1 MADNVQQP
9 AQWVEHPTGL
19 ALIPAAA
26 PPEIN
31 ETEPAPM
38 AIRWEDWLDLWLAAL
53 ERLAWCH
60 PDGLT
65 NPYKVPAWFTRA
77 ARRRLI
83 ETIAASHILPSD
95 YAAGTGRVKQDYIAR
110 AIDITNPRLLPDTS
124 PPAMGWTWSR
134 WAALTEIS
142 AYTPDGTVYE
152 YKGIEPTPPA
162 ASDLLRPHSS
172 LYELQLGTPFEPPAV
187 PWLTDLSAD
196 LLRPAYD
203 DYAPPNAVRPCAD
216 DWVRIVEPIE
226 TLNLNAVA
234 MVPKFSAALAK
245 TRRATEISWQGYDR
259 PPIKSGA
266 EIYSA
271 LDAVATVTESEVEGS
286 TITLDASV
294 GGYASYSPS
303 VQPGGTG
310 NTLGYSGFIE
320 GVRLANL
327 TALPDVEKL
336 SRQTTVVGVELALA
350 ITYLEVYVQPAR
362 WRSGSPWQCS
372 GINSIEQIVQAAV
385 GWLCPYLD
393 PETLPIA
400 YAAAGRSL
408 GESDADF
415 DAAESA
421 QTASAT
427 CRFGPLNRLAVV
439 ARDAAI
445 ATVSTYSTGA
455 ELPYFSSLGAA
466 LGNPDRQNT
475 DPEYSFE
482 AQDFALT
489 LRLKATPI
497 LTVAYKPIYPKIKRK
512 K

>member
-1 MADNVQQP
+1 MANDEQQP
-9 AQWVEHPTGL
+9 ANQWVEHPTGL

-26 PPEIN
+26 PAEIN
-31 ETEPAPM
+31 GTEPAPM
-38 AIRWEDWLDLWLAAL
+38 AIRWDDWLDLWLAAL

-60 PDGLT
+60 PEGLP

-77 ARRRLI
+77 ARWRLI
-83 ETIAASHILPSD
+83 ETIALSHILPSD
-95 YAAGTGRVKQDYIAR
+95 YAYDLPTKRDYIAR
-110 AIDITNPRLLPDTS
+110 QIDIANPRLLPDTS
-124 PPAMGWTWSR
+124 PPAKARVGSR
-134 WAALTEIS
+134 WACLTELT
-142 AYTPDGTVYE
+142 AYTPTETVYE
-152 YKGIEPTPPA
+152 YKGIEPVPPQ

-172 LYELQLGTPFEPPAV
+172 LEALQLGTAFEPPAV
-187 PWLTDLSAD
+187 PWLTDLSTD
-196 LLRPAYD
+196 NLRPAFD
-203 DYAPPNAVRPCAD
+203 DYAPPNAVRPCSD
-216 DWVRIVEPIE
+216 DLVRIVEPIE

-234 MVPKFSAALAK
+234 MSPQFSAPLVK
-245 TRRATEISWQGYDR
+245 SRRAATIEWTGSGAPQ
-259 PPIKSGA
+259 IKSGA

-271 LDAVATVTESEVEGS
+271 LDAAATVTESEVEGS
-286 TITLDASV
+286 TITL
-294 GGYASYSPS
+294 YASIGGHADYT
-303 VQPGGTG
+303 PGSASNNLFYDG
-310 NTLGYSGFIE
+310 LIE

-327 TALPDVEKL
+327 TALPNLEKL

-350 ITYLEVYVQPAR
+350 ITCLEAYVQPAR
-362 WRSGSPWQCS
+362 WRSGAPWQCS
-372 GINSIEQIVQAAV
+372 GLNSIEQIVQAAV
-385 GWLCPYLD
+385 GWLCPYLA

-439 ARDAAI
+439 ARDADI

>member
-1 MADNVQQP
+1 MADDVQKP
-9 AQWVEHPTGL
+9 AAQWVEHPTGL

-26 PPEIN
+26 PAEIN

-60 PDGLT
+60 ADGLP

-83 ETIAASHILPSD
+83 ATIGLAHILPSD
-95 YAAGTGRVKQDYIAR
+95 YADAAARQDYIAR
-110 AIDITNPRLLPDTS
+110 PVDLANTRLLPDTC
-124 PPAMGWTWSR
+124 PPAQARTGSK
-134 WAALTEIS
+134 WAFLTEILS
-142 AYTPDGTVYE
+142 YTPTGTVYE
-152 YKGIEPTPPA
+152 ARGIEPVPPSA
-162 ASDLLRPHSS
+162 AYLLRPHSR
-172 LYELQLGTPFEPPAV
+172 LEELQLGTAFEPPDV
-187 PWLTDLSAD
+187 PWLTGSSAD
-196 LLRPAYD
+196 HLRPAYD
-203 DYAPPNAVRPCAD
+203 DYELPNSVRPCAD
-216 DWVRIVEPIE
+216 DLVRIVEPIE

-234 MVPKFSAALAK
+234 MVPQFSAALIK
-245 TRRATEISWQGYDR
+245 TRREAIIEWTGYDR

-271 LDAVATVTESEVEGS
+271 LDSAATVTESEVDGS

-294 GGYASYSPS
+294 SGYVAYSPS

-336 SRQTTVVGVELALA
+336 SKQTTVVGVELALA

-362 WRSGSPWQCS
+362 WRSGAPWQCS
-372 GINSIEQIVQAAV
+372 GLNSIEQIVQAAV

-393 PETLPIA
+393 PETLPVA

-427 CRFGPLNRLAVV
+427 CRFGPLNRLAVL

-445 ATVSTYSTGA
+445 ATVSTYSTGS
-455 ELPYFSSLGAA
+455 ELPYFSSLGAV
-466 LGNPDRQNT
+466 LGNPDRQNA
-475 DPEYSFE
+475 DPDYSFE

-497 LTVAYKPIYPKIKRK
+497 LTVQYKPIYPKIKRK

>member
-1 MADNVQQP
+1 MANDEQQP
-9 AQWVEHPTGL
+9 AAQWVEHPTGL

-26 PPEIN
+26 PAEIN

-60 PDGLT
+60 AEGLP

-83 ETIAASHILPSD
+83 GTIGLSHILPSD
-95 YAAGTGRVKQDYIAR
+95 YAYDLAQKRDYIAR
-110 AIDITNPRLLPDTS
+110 QIDITNPRLLPDTS
-124 PPAMGWTWSR
+124 PPAKRVPGVTF
-134 WAALTEIS
+134 AALTAIS

-152 YKGIEPTPPA
+152 PRDIKPTPPA
-162 ASDLLRPHSS
+162 ASDLQRPHSS
-172 LYELQLGTPFEPPAV
+172 LDELQLGTAFAPPPV
-187 PWLTDLSAD
+187 PWLTELSAD
-196 LLRPAYD
+196 SLRPAYD

-216 DWVRIVEPIE
+216 DLVRIVEPIE

-234 MVPKFSAALAK
+234 MAPQFSAALVK
-245 TRRATEISWQGYDR
+245 SRRAATIEWNGSGT

-271 LDAVATVTESEVEGS
+271 LDAAATVTESEVDGS

-294 GGYASYSPS
+294 SGYVAYSPS

-320 GVRLANL
+320 GVRIANL
-327 TALPDVEKL
+327 TALPNLEKL

-362 WRSGSPWQCS
+362 WRSGAPWQCS
-372 GINSIEQIVQAAV
+372 GLNSIEQIVQAGV

-421 QTASAT
+421 KTASAT

-439 ARDAAI
+439 ARDADI

-466 LGNPDRQNT
+466 LGNPDRQNA
-475 DPEYSFE
+475 DPDYSFE

-497 LTVAYKPIYPKIKRK
+497 LTIAYKPIYPKIKRK

>member
-1 MADNVQQP
+1 MADNVQQSA

-26 PPEIN
+26 PAEIN

-60 PDGLT
+60 AEGLP

-83 ETIAASHILPSD
+83 ETIGLSHILPSD
-95 YAAGTGRVKQDYIAR
+95 YAYDLSLKRDYIAR
-110 AIDITNPRLLPDTS
+110 PVDIANPRLLPDTS
-124 PPAMGWTWSR
+124 PPAQARTGSR
-134 WAALTEIS
+134 WACLTEIT
-142 AYTPDGTVYE
+142 AYTPTETVYE
-152 YKGIEPTPPA
+152 YKGIEPTPPS
-162 ASDLLRPHSS
+162 ASDLIRPHSS
-172 LYELQLGTPFEPPAV
+172 LEELQFRTVFEPPPV
-187 PWLTDLSAD
+187 PWLTGSSAD
-196 LLRPAYD
+196 NLRPAYD
-203 DYAPPNAVRPCAD
+203 DYAPPNSVRPSAD
-216 DWVRIVEPIE
+216 DLVRIVEPIE
-226 TLNLNAVA
+226 TLRLNAVA
-234 MVPKFSAALAK
+234 MAPKFSAALVK
-245 TRRATEISWQGYDR
+245 SRRAATIEWTGYDR
-259 PPIKSGA
+259 PPIKSGS

-271 LDAVATVTESEVEGS
+271 LDAASTVTESEVDGS
-286 TITLDASV
+286 TIMLDASV
-294 GGYASYSPS
+294 SGRAEYNPS
-303 VQPGGTG
+303 VAPGSTG
-310 NTLGYSGFIE
+310 NNLFYSGFIE
-320 GVRLANL
+320 GVRIANL
-327 TALPDVEKL
+327 TALPNLEKL

-350 ITYLEVYVQPAR
+350 ITYLEAYVQPAR
-362 WRSGSPWQCS
+362 WRSGAPWQCS
-372 GINSIEQIVQAAV
+372 GLNSIEQIVQAAV

-393 PETLPIA
+393 PETLPVA
-400 YAAAGRSL
+400 YASAGRSL

-415 DAAESA
+415 DAAESV

-427 CRFGPLNRLAVV
+427 CRFGPLNRLAVL
-439 ARDAAI
+439 ARDADI

-466 LGNPDRQNT
+466 LGNPDRQNA
-475 DPEYSFE
+475 DPDYSFE

-497 LTVAYKPIYPKIKRK
+497 LTIAYKPIYPKIKRK

>member
-1 MADNVQQP
+1 MANDEQQP
-9 AQWVEHPTGL
+9 AAQWVEHPTGL

-26 PPEIN
+26 PAEIK

-60 PDGLT
+60 AEGLP

-83 ETIAASHILPSD
+83 ETIGLSHILPSD
-95 YAAGTGRVKQDYIAR
+95 YAAGTGRVNQDYIAR
-110 AIDITNPRLLPDTS
+110 QIDITNPRLLPDTS
-124 PPAMGWTWSR
+124 PPAQARTGSR
-134 WAALTEIS
+134 WACLTELT
-142 AYTPDGTVYE
+142 AYTPSETVYE
-152 YKGIEPTPPA
+152 YKGIEPVPPA
-162 ASDLLRPHSS
+162 ASDLLRPHSRIE
-172 LYELQLGTPFEPPAV
+172 ELQLGTAFAPPAV

-196 LLRPAYD
+196 NLRPAYD

-216 DWVRIVEPIE
+216 DLVRIVEPIE
-226 TLNLNAVA
+226 TLQLNAVSMA
-234 MVPKFSAALAK
+234 PQFSAALVK
-245 TRRATEISWQGYDR
+245 SRRAATIEWTGSGTPQ
-259 PPIKSGA
+259 IKSGA

-271 LDAVATVTESEVEGS
+271 LDAAATVTESDVEGS

-294 GGYASYSPS
+294 GGHADYT
-303 VQPGGTG
+303 PGSSS
-310 NTLGYSGFIE
+310 NNLFYDGFIE

-327 TALPDVEKL
+327 SNLPNLEKL
-336 SRQTTVVGVELALA
+336 SKQTTVVGVELALA
-350 ITYLEVYVQPAR
+350 ITTLEVYVQPAR
-362 WRSGSPWQCS
+362 WRSGSPWACS
-372 GINSIEQIVQAAV
+372 GLNSIEQIVQAAV

-393 PETLPIA
+393 PETLPVA

-475 DPEYSFE
+475 APDYSFE

-497 LTVAYKPIYPKIKRK
+497 LTVQYYPTYPKIKRK